1 MVKRKRTSLYA
12 KLVNFFKS
20 KATRCLTASVLLV
33 CSILCMFLLDYTN
46 TVRDEYLSFLNDN
59 FISSLMSV
67 LNIKRYN
74 ITIGAWLLFFCI
86 ALICFILIIGS
97 IFSNKFVDKKAENN
111 QRRFKSFAQAR
122 RTYAFFYYTTLI
134 LISAAIIFIFSMLGG
149 FDYLHHNTANVY
161 LSLVYAVL
169 LCLCFL
175 LLIPISVFLIYFI
188 IYAIVFIFSF
198 FVSKIVGVVS
208 DISASNDLHN
218 QISEEL
224 LQEARRKA
232 GLKVEPVSYAQNT
245 NQTAN
250 VYQASSDKDIFKPLT
265 LIDQNAEVIKTNDT
279 QISLNELALRF
290 QSYACNNHK
299 IYYELPVIR
308 SYIAGLAASR
318 LIILEGLSGTG
329 KSMFPR
335 MFAEFTGSDVSFTP
349 VQATWRDK
357 TDLLG
362 FYSEFSKNF
371 KTTDFLQN
379 LYKASYSDKVNEMVL
394 DEVNLS
400 RIEYYFAD
408 FLSILEYPESDWK
421 IKIYDPEF
429 TQQLPEKLEGGYV
442 SIPSNTWFVGT
453 ANTDDSTFTI
463 TDKVYDRAV
472 VIDFSERFS
481 PITSTYNSDQI
492 QISADGLKELFTE
505 AQNNESYKLSRTD
518 FEKFANICSF
528 VKDAFDIKFGNRIM
542 VQIEDFVPVYVAL
555 GGTKEEALD
564 FMFAR
569 KILRKLN
576 GAYQDYVKEELVKL
590 KKLIDTAYGKGV
602 FKETEALIAKISKR
616 LV

>member
-20 KATRCLTASVLLV
+20 KAIRCFTASALLV
-33 CSILCMFLLDYTN
+33 CSILCMFLLDQGN
-46 TVRDEYLSFLNDN
+46 SVRDKYLAFLNDN
-59 FISSLMSV
+59 FISTLMTL
-67 LNIKRYN
+67 LNIQRYN

-86 ALICFILIIGS
+86 ALVCIILILGS
-97 IFSNKFVDKKAENN
+97 VFSYTFIDKKAENN
-111 QRRFKSFAQAR
+111 QRRFKSYANAR
-122 RTYAFFYYTTLI
+122 KTYAFFYYTTLLI
-134 LISAAIIFIFSMLGG
+134 ISAAIIFMFAMLDG
-149 FDYLHHNTANVY
+149 FKYLNHNSANVFV
-161 LSLVYAVL
+161 SLIYAVL
-169 LCLCFL
+169 ICLCFL
-175 LLIPISVFLIYFI
+175 LLIPITVFVVYFVV
-188 IYAIVFIFSF
+188 YAIAFIFSYLT
-198 FVSKIVGVVS
+198 SKIVGLVK
-208 DISASNDLHN
+208 DIDASNELNN
-218 QISEEL
+218 QIKEEL

-232 GLKVEPVSYAQNT
+232 GLKTQPISYAQPAP
-245 NQTAN
+245 QRTAEYN
-250 VYQASSDKDIFKPLT
+250 APIDKNIFLPLT
-265 LIDQNAEVIKTNDT
+265 LIDQNQTEEKTNST

-290 QSYACNNHK
+290 QSFAANNHK

-308 SYIAGLAASR
+308 SYIAGFAASR

-335 MFAEFTGSDVSFTP
+335 MFAEFTGSKASFTP

-371 KTTDFLQN
+371 KTTDFLKE

-408 FLSILEYPESDWK
+408 FLSILEYPEEDWK
-421 IKIYDPEF
+421 VKIYDPELNE
-429 TQQLPEKLEGGYV
+429 QLPAKLENGYL
-442 SIPSNTWFVGT
+442 SIPNNTWFVGT

-463 TDKVYDRAV
+463 TDKVYDRAI

-481 PITSTYNSDQI
+481 PINTTYNSDPI
-492 QISADGLKELFTE
+492 EISSESLKALFIE
-505 AQNNESYKLSRTD
+505 AQNNESYKLSRND
-518 FEKFANICSF
+518 IDKFTNICTF

-602 FKETEALIAKISKR
+602 FKETETLIAKISKR